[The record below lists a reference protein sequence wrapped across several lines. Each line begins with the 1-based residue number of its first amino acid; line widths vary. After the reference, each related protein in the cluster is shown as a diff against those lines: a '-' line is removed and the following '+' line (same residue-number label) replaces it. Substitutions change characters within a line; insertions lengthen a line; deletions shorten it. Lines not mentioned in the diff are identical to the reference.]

1 MVNAGHARNALPGM
15 AKANVNC
22 RILPGH
28 SQEEIRQR
36 LIAIFDDPKLTVS
49 YVTDAGEVKGVGS
62 AKKSMEPP
70 PVREDVFG
78 PLHEL
83 AAEMWP
89 GVPVVPV
96 MSTGASDSIFTM
108 AAGIPSYG
116 ISGMG
121 VDFNDDR
128 AHGRDE
134 RIRVGA
140 FYQGVEFRYLYMKAL
155 TR

>member
-1 MVNAGHARNALPGM
+1 MVNAGHARNALPGA

-28 SQEEIRQR
+28 SQEEVRQK
-36 LIAIFDDPKLTVS
+36 LISIFGDPKLTVS
-49 YVTDAGEVKGVGS
+49 YVNDAGQTVGLGS
-62 AKKSMEPP
+62 SKTSMEPP

-78 PLHEL
+78 PLRKVTE
-83 AAEMWP
+83 EMWP

-96 MSTGASDSIFTM
+96 MSTGASDSIFT
-108 AAGIPSYG
+108 AGAGLPSYG

-121 VDFNDDR
+121 VDFDDDR

-134 RIRVGA
+134 RIRVEA